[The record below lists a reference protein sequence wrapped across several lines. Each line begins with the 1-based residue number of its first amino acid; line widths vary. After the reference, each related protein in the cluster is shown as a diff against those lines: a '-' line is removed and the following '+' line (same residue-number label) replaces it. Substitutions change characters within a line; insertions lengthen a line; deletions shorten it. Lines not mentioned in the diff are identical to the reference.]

1 MEYTKYELS
10 NLDRTIAKF
19 VLPRLKEFRKV
30 ANGYPLS
37 LEKFE
42 DWEKILDKMI
52 QSFELVLDDSDS
64 DFDVKASYVVKDGKK
79 VIKDESST
87 DEAKAYID
95 YFKEKEKKIQEGLD
109 LFAKYFQELW
119 I

>member
-1 MEYTKYELS
+1 MEYTKKELS

-30 ANGYPLS
+30 ENGY
-37 LEKFE
+37 EKFE

-52 QSFELVLDDSDS
+52 QSFELVLDDSAP
-64 DFDVKASYVVKDGKK
+64 DFDVKASYTIKDGKK

-95 YFKEKEKKIQEGLD
+95 YFKEKDKKIQEGLD